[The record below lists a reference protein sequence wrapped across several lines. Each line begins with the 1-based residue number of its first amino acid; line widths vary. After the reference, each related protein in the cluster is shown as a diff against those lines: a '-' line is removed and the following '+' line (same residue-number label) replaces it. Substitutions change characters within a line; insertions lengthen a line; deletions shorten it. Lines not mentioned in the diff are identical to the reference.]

1 MVPQGA
7 RNGESEMQ
15 ISVILCIYNG
25 ADSLPAALTSL
36 SKMSI
41 PDGMSWEV
49 VLVNN
54 NSTDETGKI
63 IEEFA
68 RTSGFTV
75 QHLFEPKQGRAFA
88 LNAGIRKARGE
99 IIAFTDDDVIVDP
112 QWLVGLSNMFAT
124 FECIALAGR
133 VKPLWDKPQP
143 DWLEME
149 GQQVVGHFDYGEQP
163 IQINLSP
170 LGANSAFRRSAFE
183 KYGLFR
189 VGLGVNKS
197 EIGGTEDDEF
207 GRRLLQAGEKIMYA
221 PDAIIHLPVE
231 SHRLTKDYFLRWFYS
246 MGKANMRARMWPQN
260 AVCYFG
266 VPRYLFGTAIRSSL
280 RWAFTVDEKRRFQ
293 HKLRVY
299 RALGGICE
307 GWRRRFRIQT
317 EIPRL

>member
-170 LGANSAFRRSAFE
+170 LGANS
-183 KYGLFR
+183 
-189 VGLGVNKS
+189 
-197 EIGGTEDDEF
+197 
-207 GRRLLQAGEKIMYA
+207 
-221 PDAIIHLPVE
+221 
-231 SHRLTKDYFLRWFYS
+231 
-246 MGKANMRARMWPQN
+246 
-260 AVCYFG
+260 
-266 VPRYLFGTAIRSSL
+266 
-280 RWAFTVDEKRRFQ
+280 
-293 HKLRVY
+293 
-299 RALGGICE
+299 
-307 GWRRRFRIQT
+307 
-317 EIPRL
+317 

>member
-1 MVPQGA
+1 MLN
-7 RNGESEMQ
+7 RDMQ

-25 ADSLPAALTSL
+25 ANSLPTALRSL
-36 SKMSI
+36 LNLTVPK
-41 PDGMSWEV
+41 GLSWEV
-49 VLVNN
+49 ILVNN
-54 NSTDETGKI
+54 NSTDDTGRI
-63 IEEFA
+63 IEDFVG
-68 RTSGFTV
+68 TSGLNA
-75 QHLFEPKQGRAFA
+75 QALFEPRQGRAFA

-124 FECIALAGR
+124 FECIAVAGR
-133 VKPLWDKPQP
+133 VKPLWDQPQP

-149 GQQVVGHFDYGEQP
+149 NQQVVGHFEYGERP
-163 IQINLSP
+163 IPINLP
-170 LGANSAFRRSAFE
+170 PIGANSAFRRSAFE

-189 VGLGVNKS
+189 VELGVNKS

-280 RWAFTVDEKRRFQ
+280 RWAFTFDEKCRFQ

-299 RALGGICE
+299 RALGGIRE
-307 GWRRRFRIQT
+307 GWRRSLRVQI
-317 EIPRL
+317 EIPRI